1 MPGPYYDT
9 WKGPSWQHP
18 SNAATREEI
27 TSLQTVEDVQRMFPD
42 LEPPPPAGHTHR
54 YVLTP
59 GGGLMKSERPV
70 TADEAA
76 RLHVNTARS
85 FNPYT
90 CEAWFV
96 IWTRQGAGWKQPS

>member
-1 MPGPYYDT
+1 MPGPYYDH
-9 WKGPSWQHP
+9 WKGPSLQHP

-27 TSLQTVEDVQRMFPD
+27 ESLQTVEDVQRMFPD

-54 YVLTP
+54 YVLAP
-59 GGGLMKSERPV
+59 GGGLRKEDHNTTPE
-70 TADEAA
+70 EATL
-76 RLHVNTARS
+76 LHVRSARA